1 MKALLERAIKDHPSE
16 YELWETYVEFEVRS
30 LALSLSLH
38 PLSSQSLNSFHGS
51 DFEQWKIPEKDSTL
65 MQVGEKSIR
74 FNPSNAQL
82 WATYFRIAVRSFL
95 SKLTLHVA
103 EFELEE

>member
-1 MKALLERAIKDHPSE
+1 
-16 YELWETYVEFEVRS
+16 V
-30 LALSLSLH
+30 
-38 PLSSQSLNSFHGS
+38 
-51 DFEQWKIPEKDSTL
+51 QWKIPEKDSTL

-82 WATYFRIAVRSFL
+82 WATYFRIAVRFL
-95 SKLTLHVA
+95 SLKLDLHLA